1 MHLRSCFLCLYFR
14 RCIFKILQQKK
25 NKLKSLMG
33 PLLRLSLQQS
43 QCLQAC
49 SDYLNLCQTLSIFLK
64 IYFLPSSAQLI
75 LTWWK
80 AACQGCKVEHCL
92 ISPPVQLQL
101 HSPAVYTSVA
111 RVRVL
116 SKHQGYIEPSSH
128 CLLGWGQEYDL
139 PLSGIFPL
147 LPDQPVIVFEFF
159 LFSCFDNLGCMTPL
173 PPYCQFYQVQLPV
186 PPPTGW
192 QARAS
197 GRLDLSRSGHL

>member
-1 MHLRSCFLCLYFR
+1 MHLRSCFLCLEFR

-49 SDYLNLCQTLSIFLK
+49 SDYLNLCQTLSILLN

-101 HSPAVYTSVA
+101 HSPAVFTHLWQEYVYYQNIKDILNLQAIASLAEVKSTT
-111 RVRVL
+111 
-116 SKHQGYIEPSSH
+116 SH
-128 CLLGWGQEYDL
+128 CPESSLCCQ
-139 PLSGIFPL
+139 I
-147 LPDQPVIVFEFF
+147 
-159 LFSCFDNLGCMTPL
+159 NL
-173 PPYCQFYQVQLPV
+173 
-186 PPPTGW
+186 
-192 QARAS
+192 
-197 GRLDLSRSGHL
+197 